1 MAQSMIYPVIL
12 SGGAGTRLWPLSRT
26 LYPKQLLPLTADDSL
41 LQETVTRVSD
51 PARFAPPVLICNE
64 DHRFII
70 AEQLRDAGSET
81 TALMLEPMGRNTAPA
96 VACAALLLAQTDPK
110 AMMLVLPSDH
120 LIEKTDAFLAA
131 VATGTVAAENGALV
145 TFGVTPDRPE
155 TGYGY
160 IRRGAA
166 YENGTGPLPG
176 CFQIQ
181 QFVEKPCLADAEQ
194 FVADTAYAWNSGM
207 FLFSAEAYLAEM
219 ERHQPTMLAHC
230 RAAVADGQPDLDF
243 FRLDK
248 GAFEDCPAD
257 SIDYAVMEKTDRA
270 AVVPVDAG
278 WSDVGSWSALW
289 SVGDKDANGNVMQ
302 GDVIADD
309 TRNTYLRA
317 EGPLLCAVG
326 VEDLAIVAT
335 EDAVLVVPRDKA
347 QAVGQLV
354 KDMASKGRNE
364 PHAHLEVFRPWG
376 SYRTIRMGDQFQV
389 KHIIVKPGGCLSL
402 QKHHHRAEHWI
413 VVRGRAQVVRGD
425 DEMTLKANESTYI
438 PPETVHRLEN
448 TDDEP
453 LHLIEVQTGGYLGED
468 DIVRLEDIYGRN

>member
-51 PARFAPPVLICNE
+51 TARFAPPVLICNE

>member
-1 MAQSMIYPVIL
+1 MAHSTIYPVIL

-41 LQETVTRVSD
+41 LQETVARVSD
-51 PARFAPPVLICNE
+51 PARFAAPVLICNE

-70 AEQLRDAGSET
+70 AEQLRDAGSAT

-96 VACAALLLAQTDPK
+96 VACAALLLAETDPK

-131 VATGTVAAENGALV
+131 VSTGSTAAENGALV
-145 TFGVTPDRPE
+145 TFGITADRPE

-176 CFQIQ
+176 CFQIDE
-181 QFVEKPCLADAEQ
+181 FVEKPCQADAERY
-194 FVADTAYAWNSGM
+194 VADAAYAWNSGM
-207 FLFSAEAYLAEM
+207 FLFSADAYLAEM
-219 ERHQPTMLAHC
+219 ERHQPAMLAHC
-230 RAAVADGQPDLDF
+230 RAAVADGKPDLDF

-248 GAFEDCPAD
+248 AAFEDCPAD
-257 SIDYAVMEKTDRA
+257 SIDYAVMEKTDNA

-289 SVGDKDANGNVMQ
+289 GVGDKDANGNVTQ

-326 VEDLAIVAT
+326 VEDLAVVAT

-376 SYRTIRMGDQFQV
+376 SYRTIRMGERFQV

-413 VVRGRAQVVRGD
+413 VVSGRAQVVRGD
-425 DEMTLKANESTYI
+425 DEMTLNANESTYI

>member
-1 MAQSMIYPVIL
+1 
-12 SGGAGTRLWPLSRT
+12 
-26 LYPKQLLPLTADDSL
+26 
-41 LQETVTRVSD
+41 
-51 PARFAPPVLICNE
+51 
-64 DHRFII
+64 
-70 AEQLRDAGSET
+70 
-81 TALMLEPMGRNTAPA
+81 
-96 VACAALLLAQTDPK
+96 
-110 AMMLVLPSDH
+110 
-120 LIEKTDAFLAA
+120 
-131 VATGTVAAENGALV
+131 
-145 TFGVTPDRPE
+145 
-155 TGYGY
+155 
-160 IRRGAA
+160 
-166 YENGTGPLPG
+166 
-176 CFQIQ
+176 
-181 QFVEKPCLADAEQ
+181 
-194 FVADTAYAWNSGM
+194 
-207 FLFSAEAYLAEM
+207 
-219 ERHQPTMLAHC
+219 
-230 RAAVADGQPDLDF
+230 LDF

-248 GAFEDCPAD
+248 AAFEDCPAD
-257 SIDYAVMEKTDRA
+257 SIDYAIMEKTDNA

-278 WSDVGSWSALW
+278 WNDVGSWSALW
-289 SVGDKDANGNVMQ
+289 GVGDKDANGNVMQ

-376 SYRTIRMGDQFQV
+376 SYRTIRMGDRFQV

-413 VVRGRAQVVRGD
+413 VVRGQAQVVRGD

>member
-1 MAQSMIYPVIL
+1 MAQSTIYPVIL

-41 LQETVTRVSD
+41 LQETVARVSD

-96 VACAALLLAQTDPK
+96 VACAALLLAKTDPK

-120 LIEKTDAFLAA
+120 LIENTEAFLAA
-131 VATGTVAAENGALV
+131 VATGSAAAENGALV

-166 YENGTGPLPG
+166 YDSGTGSLPG
-176 CFQIQ
+176 CFQIEK
-181 QFVEKPCLADAEQ
+181 FVEKPELPDAER
-194 FVADTAYAWNSGM
+194 FVADAAYAWNSGM
-207 FLFSAEAYLAEM
+207 FLFSAESYLAEM
-219 ERHQPTMLAHC
+219 ERHQPTMLTHC
-230 RAAVADGQPDLDF
+230 RAAVADGKPDLDF

-248 GAFEDCPAD
+248 DAFEDCPAD
-257 SIDYAVMEKTDRA
+257 SIDYAVMEKTDNA

-289 SVGDKDANGNVMQ
+289 GVGDKDANGNVTQ

-376 SYRTIRMGDQFQV
+376 SYRTIRMGEQFQV

-425 DEMTLKANESTYI
+425 DEMTLNANESTYI
-438 PPETVHRLEN
+438 PQGAVHRLEN
-448 TDDEP
+448 IDEEP